1 MRPREW
7 PADLA
12 ERLEL
17 PAEIL
22 PGTGCLTIS
31 GGRRALVEG
40 HRGILEY
47 TGQRITVSF
56 GRQKL
61 SLSGD
66 GLQLRAMSAG
76 ELLVIGRI
84 RTAEWE

>member
-1 MRPREW
+1 MSASQL

-22 PGTGCLTIS
+22 PGSGCLTLS

-66 GLQLRAMSAG
+66 SLQLRAMNAG
-76 ELLVIGRI
+76 ELLVVGRI

>member
-1 MRPREW
+1 MSASQL

-22 PGTGCLTIS
+22 PGSGCLTLS
-31 GGRRALVEG
+31 GGRRTLVEG

-66 GLQLRAMSAG
+66 SLQLRAMNAG
-76 ELLVIGRI
+76 ELLVVGRI